1 MNTQSLPG
9 LGTGQ
14 AAMTE
19 CFARCR
25 SRGQHLGG
33 HGITDVLALRCV
45 GLSLP
50 FLAAQSNLA
59 YVLLLYSRVSVSML
73 SLTLLR
79 SATADPVPPPFQRL
93 PCLALG
99 RRLWRRS
106 PGSIA
111 AAAWAMSLHAVCPC
125 HFKTPGVPSSG
136 SGCGDRGSLASSI
149 SMTCRPDSRTVH
161 GFGQLSHEFQT
172 PVAMLPRQQAIEV
185 GTLEDRLCHPMQ
197 LSPCAAD

>member
-1 MNTQSLPG
+1 MRRPVSPISRSTVEPCVCAALIQS
-9 LGTGQ
+9 
-14 AAMTE
+14 
-19 CFARCR
+19 C
-25 SRGQHLGG
+25 
-33 HGITDVLALRCV
+33 
-45 GLSLP
+45 LSI
-50 FLAAQSNLA
+50 
-59 YVLLLYSRVSVSML
+59 SML

-79 SATADPVPPPFQRL
+79 SAAQDPQAQDAETADPVPPPFQRL